1 MAPFSTCARALTEK
15 SIMPANKAAAIESVV
30 FFIQK
35 LDLVSEWI
43 VRKYIYG
50 KVTNFTNFFFGNEKV

>member
-1 MAPFSTCARALTEK
+1 
-15 SIMPANKAAAIESVV
+15 MPANKAAAIESVV